1 MPAIASRPHNLTFS
15 VFTCSATDVG
25 EASRPHNYTFLSYLS
40 DPVSPDLLTDASEST
55 PGQTTLP
62 FQVPRWR
69 RLLVRHCGYCAPVG
83 RRQKPPSQTTYRFIL
98 RSVRPTR
105 LTQRRRWSPGGL
117 LYLPPASEAQ
127 LISRRMSREP
137 PCRTS
142 KTLFICQAKR
152 THSSG
157 DGGNSGPPGQD
168 LNDAAPLSAGRAHP
182 SQRDEHTVEL
192 RFEPSLTGRPKTHTS
207 GRWGLPMHAKPLPQS
222 S

>member
-1 MPAIASRPHNLTFS
+1 MS
-15 VFTCSATDVG
+15 DV
-25 EASRPHNYTFLSYLS
+25 
-40 DPVSPDLLTDASEST
+40 DA
-55 PGQTTLP
+55 GL
-62 FQVPRWR
+62 
-69 RLLVRHCGYCAPVG
+69 PVG
-83 RRQKPPSQTTYRFIL
+83 SCTCRPQ
-98 RSVRPTR
+98 VRLIHSMPCV
-105 LTQRRRWSPGGL
+105 
-117 LYLPPASEAQ
+117 

-157 DGGNSGPPGQD
+157 DGGNSGPPGQG
-168 LNDAAPLSAGRAHP
+168 LNDAAPLTADRAHP
-182 SQRDEHTVEL
+182 SQHDEHTVEL